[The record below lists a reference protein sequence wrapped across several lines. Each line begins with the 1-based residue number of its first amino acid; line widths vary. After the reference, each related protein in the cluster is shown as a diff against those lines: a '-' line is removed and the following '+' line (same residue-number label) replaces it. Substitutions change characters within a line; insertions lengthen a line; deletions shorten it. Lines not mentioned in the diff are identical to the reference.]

1 MRTAGGSLNMPR
13 PIGLIGVG
21 NIGGRV
27 GRRLVAAGERVIA
40 YDVDPARAT
49 DSGLDGRGSIQ
60 EVTAE
65 TDVVLLSLPDSTVI
79 ERVVHGPDG
88 LATSCRAGQTI
99 VDLSTASPKSTVAI
113 HEVFAQKG
121 VEFLDAGVSG
131 GAKAAEAGRL
141 TLMVGGGADALEHV
155 RALLEKFSESI
166 FHMGA
171 PGAGHIAKLL
181 NNYLNGTSLA
191 TTAEVMVAARK
202 SGLNPELL
210 LEVINKSSGLSFA
223 SVNRFPNIVKGDYM
237 EGGLTG
243 RLMAKDLRLYLE
255 YIEQV
260 GVPSLP
266 GPAVFATFEITNGLG
281 YADMISNYVVDG
293 LGDLAGG
300 VRIQAESVNDGEP
313 R

>member
-1 MRTAGGSLNMPR
+1 MAT

-21 NIGGRV
+21 NIGSRV
-27 GRRLVAAGERVIA
+27 GRRLVTSGERVIA
-40 YDVDPARAT
+40 YDVDPERA
-49 DSGLDGRGSIQ
+49 SEAGLEGRQAIE

-65 TDVVLLSLPDSTVI
+65 ADVILLSLPDSTVI
-79 ERVVHGPDG
+79 EPVVNAPGG
-88 LATSCRAGQTI
+88 LAASCRAGQII

-113 HEVFAQKG
+113 HEVFAKKD

-131 GAKAAEAGRL
+131 GAKAAEVGRL
-141 TLMVGGGADALEHV
+141 TLMVGGDPGALQSV
-155 RALLEKFSESI
+155 RGILDKFSENV
-166 FHMGA
+166 FHMGG

-210 LEVINKSSGLSFA
+210 LEVINQSSGFSFA

-255 YIEQV
+255 HIEQV

-266 GPAVFATFEITNGLG
+266 GPAIFATFEVTNGLG
-281 YADMISNYVVDG
+281 YADMISNHVVDG

-300 VRIQAESVNDGEP
+300 VRIQSEPSTDGEP

>member
-1 MRTAGGSLNMPR
+1 MTTS
-13 PIGLIGVG
+13 IGLIGVG

-27 GRRLVAAGERVIA
+27 GRRLVSTGERVIA
-40 YDVDPARAT
+40 YDVDPTRA
-49 DSGLDGRGSIQ
+49 DEAGLDASTSI
-60 EVTAE
+60 EDLASE
-65 TDVVLLSLPDSTVI
+65 TDVILLSLPDSTVI
-79 ERVVHGPDG
+79 ERVVHGAGG
-88 LATSCRAGQTI
+88 LTSSCRAGQTI

-113 HEVFAQKG
+113 HEALAQKN

-131 GAKAAEAGRL
+131 GAKAAEVGRL
-141 TLMVGGGADALEHV
+141 TLMVGGDAEALARVRGVLE
-155 RALLEKFSESI
+155 RFSESI
-166 FHMGA
+166 FHMGG
-171 PGAGHIAKLL
+171 PGTGHIAKLL
-181 NNYLNGTSLA
+181 NNYLNGASLA

-202 SGLNPELL
+202 SGLDPALL
-210 LEVINKSSGLSFA
+210 LDVINQSSGLSFA

-255 YIEQV
+255 HVEQV
-260 GVPSLP
+260 GVPTLP
-266 GPAVFATFEITNGLG
+266 GPAIYATFEVTNGLG

-300 VRIQAESVNDGEP
+300 VRIQAEPGAEGAP

>member
-1 MRTAGGSLNMPR
+1 MST

-21 NIGGRV
+21 NIGSRV
-27 GRRLVAAGERVIA
+27 GRRLVTTGERVIA
-40 YDVDPARAT
+40 YDVDPGRAAEA
-49 DSGLDGRGSIQ
+49 GVEGRNTIE
-60 EVTAE
+60 EVAAE
-65 TDVVLLSLPDSTVI
+65 ADVILLSLPDSTVI
-79 ERVVHGPDG
+79 EPVVKAPGG
-88 LATSCRAGQTI
+88 LAASCRAGQVI
-99 VDLSTASPKSTVAI
+99 VDLSTASPKSTVVI
-113 HEVFAQKG
+113 HEMFAQKD

-131 GAKAAEAGRL
+131 GAKAAEVGRL
-141 TLMVGGGADALEHV
+141 TLMVGGNLGALDSV
-155 RALLEKFSESI
+155 RGILDKFSENI
-166 FHMGA
+166 FHMGG

-181 NNYLNGTSLA
+181 NNYLNGASLA

-202 SGLNPELL
+202 SGLNPALL
-210 LEVINKSSGLSFA
+210 LEVINQSSGLSFA

-237 EGGLTG
+237 EGGLSG

-255 YIEQV
+255 HIEQV

-266 GPAVFATFEITNGLG
+266 GPAIFATFEVTNGLG

-300 VRIQAESVNDGEP
+300 VRIQSEPGRDREP

>member
-1 MRTAGGSLNMPR
+1 MTT

-27 GRRLVAAGERVIA
+27 GRRLVSTGDRVIA
-40 YDVDPARAT
+40 YDVDPTRPHEA
-49 DSGLDGRGSIQ
+49 GLEASASI
-60 EVTAE
+60 EGLASE
-65 TDVVLLSLPDSTVI
+65 TDVILLSLPDSTVI
-79 ERVVHGPDG
+79 EHVVHGSGG
-88 LATSCRAGQTI
+88 LASSCRAGQTI
-99 VDLSTASPKSTVAI
+99 IDLSTASPRSTLAI
-113 HEVFAQKG
+113 HEAFAQKN

-131 GAKAAEAGRL
+131 GAKAAEVGRL
-141 TLMVGGGADALEHV
+141 TLMVGGDADALNSV
-155 RALLEKFSESI
+155 RGVLEKFSESI
-166 FHMGA
+166 FHMGG

-202 SGLNPELL
+202 SGLDPALL
-210 LEVINKSSGLSFA
+210 LDVINQSSGLSFA
-223 SVNRFPNIVKGDYM
+223 SINRFPNIVKGDYM

-255 YIEQV
+255 HVEQV

-266 GPAVFATFEITNGLG
+266 GPAIYATFEVTNGLG
-281 YADMISNYVVDG
+281 YADKISNYVVDG

-300 VRIQAESVNDGEP
+300 VRIQSEP
-313 R
+313 GTEGASR

>member
-1 MRTAGGSLNMPR
+1 
-13 PIGLIGVG
+13 
-21 NIGGRV
+21 
-27 GRRLVAAGERVIA
+27 
-40 YDVDPARAT
+40 
-49 DSGLDGRGSIQ
+49 
-60 EVTAE
+60 
-65 TDVVLLSLPDSTVI
+65 VL
-79 ERVVHGPDG
+79 
-88 LATSCRAGQTI
+88 
-99 VDLSTASPKSTVAI
+99 
-113 HEVFAQKG
+113 AQRS

-131 GAKAAEAGRL
+131 GAKAAEVGRL
-141 TLMVGGGADALEHV
+141 TLMVGGDAEALARVRGTLE
-155 RALLEKFSESI
+155 RFSENI
-166 FHMGA
+166 FHMGG

-181 NNYLNGTSLA
+181 NNYLNGSSLA

-202 SGLNPELL
+202 SGLDPALL
-210 LEVINKSSGLSFA
+210 LDVINQSSGLSFA

-255 YIEQV
+255 HVEQV

-266 GPAVFATFEITNGLG
+266 GPAIYATFEVTNGLG

-300 VRIQAESVNDGEP
+300 VRIQAESGTEDAP

>member
-1 MRTAGGSLNMPR
+1 MTRS
-13 PIGLIGVG
+13 IGLIGVG

-27 GRRLVAAGERVIA
+27 GRRLESTGEHVIA
-40 YDVDPARAT
+40 YDLDPVRPYEA
-49 DSGLDGRGSIQ
+49 GLTASTSI
-60 EVTAE
+60 ADLASE
-65 TDVVLLSLPDSTVI
+65 TDVILLSLPDSTVI
-79 ERVVHGPDG
+79 ERVVHGAGG
-88 LATSCRAGQTI
+88 LASSCRAGQTV
-99 VDLSTASPKSTVAI
+99 VDLSTASPKSTLAVHEALAQQDVA
-113 HEVFAQKG
+113 
-121 VEFLDAGVSG
+121 FLDAGVSG
-131 GAKAAEAGRL
+131 GAKAAEVGRL
-141 TLMVGGGADALEHV
+141 TLMVGGDAEALGRVRGVLE
-155 RALLEKFSESI
+155 RFSESI
-166 FHMGA
+166 FHMGG

-202 SGLNPELL
+202 SGLDPALL
-210 LEVINKSSGLSFA
+210 LDVINQSSGLSFA

-255 YIEQV
+255 HVEQL

-266 GPAVFATFEITNGLG
+266 GPAIYATFEVTNSLG

-300 VRIQAESVNDGEP
+300 VRIQTEP
-313 R
+313 GTEDAPR